1 MKLSVRL
8 MYLYLFSFV
17 GLIIITFGTSQLID
31 LGIKTYFF
39 PNVDVYTYN
48 DTMFTKEENEKRAR
62 EDALKNQQRQ
72 MSSSISMLAVGLPLY
87 LYHWGMI
94 LKGRKNKME
103 STLSKSESDKES

>member
-1 MKLSVRL
+1 MKVSLRL
-8 MYLYLFSFV
+8 LYLYLFSFV
-17 GLIIITFGTSQLID
+17 GLIIIVFGTSQLID

-48 DTMFTKEENEKRAR
+48 DTMLTKEENEKRAR

-72 MSSSISMLAVGLPLY
+72 ASSSLSMLAVGLPLY

-103 STLSKSESDKES
+103 STSSESDTSKES

>member
-1 MKLSVRL
+1 MKLSLRL
-8 MYLYLFSFV
+8 LYLYLFSFV
-17 GLIIITFGTSQLID
+17 GLIIIVFGTSQLID

-48 DTMFTKEENEKRAR
+48 DTMLTKEENETRSRDEAEKTR
-62 EDALKNQQRQ
+62 QRQ

-103 STLSKSESDKES
+103 PTSSESDTSKES